1 LLLLHRQLSLPLPL
15 PLPLPLLIFFRSSA
29 HHSQQLAYLLLT
41 QLVL

>member
-1 LLLLHRQLSLPLPL
+1 LLLLHRQLSLPL

-29 HHSQQLAYLLLT
+29 HHSQQLANLLLT